1 MSLTHYVI
9 FTCVVYLAIVLGRK
23 SMKYDMR
30 RRFASIEEQG
40 QSLRTAEDVVNCI
53 LQLRES
59 EEHLKNENKALTNS
73 LNIAKAAGEKLERD
87 YKALL
92 SQLREKREECEI
104 QLTNISNLRDKNKEL
119 GARINTC
126 ALTFGEWMSKLQK
139 YVDDIRDNALKYGI
153 GLSEYNDDMYNAGK
167 KLIYVTKLLNKSHL
181 LTIGEVEVQKNGSL
195 KYSEGSRSLGNY
207 ASKENCGWLNAINI
221 TEALELMNPRES
233 RPIALVTDYRDYKE
247 LSKKFDE
254 VNKTYANI
262 IIKSDN
268 MRAYT
273 REIKSKLEKLVVIPY
288 HHVSVY
294 H

>member
-1 MSLTHYVI
+1 MDLIHYVI

-40 QSLRTAEDVVNCI
+40 QSLRTAGDVVNCI

-59 EEHLKNENKALTNS
+59 VEHLKNENKALTNS

-87 YKALL
+87 YKTLL
-92 SQLREKREECEI
+92 RQLGEKREDYEVE
-104 QLTNISNLRDKNKEL
+104 LKNNSYLRDKNKEL
-119 GARINTC
+119 GASINTC
-126 ALTFGEWMSKLQK
+126 ALTFGEWMSKLRK
-139 YVDDIRDNALKYGI
+139 YVDYIRDNAFKFGI

-181 LTIGEVEVQKNGSL
+181 LSIGEIEVQKNGSV

-207 ASKENCGWLNAINI
+207 ASKENCGWLNAINS

-254 VNKTYANI
+254 INKTHANI

-268 MRAYT
+268 MLAYT
-273 REIKSKLEKLVVIPY
+273 REIISKLEKLVVI
-288 HHVSVY
+288 S
-294 H
+294 

>member
-1 MSLTHYVI
+1 MDLIHYVI

-40 QSLRTAEDVVNCI
+40 QSLRTAGDVVNCI

-59 EEHLKNENKALTNS
+59 VENLKNENKALNNS

-87 YKALL
+87 YKTLL
-92 SQLREKREECEI
+92 RQLGEKREDYEVE
-104 QLTNISNLRDKNKEL
+104 LKNNSYLRDKNKEL
-119 GARINTC
+119 GASINTC
-126 ALTFGEWMSKLQK
+126 ALTFGEWMSKLRK
-139 YVDDIRDNALKYGI
+139 YVDYIRDNAFKFGI

-181 LTIGEVEVQKNGSL
+181 LSIGEIEVQKNGSV

-207 ASKENCGWLNAINI
+207 ASKENCGWLNAINS

-254 VNKTYANI
+254 INKTYANI

-268 MRAYT
+268 MLAYT
-273 REIKSKLEKLVVIPY
+273 REIISKLEKLVVI
-288 HHVSVY
+288 S
-294 H
+294 

>member
-1 MSLTHYVI
+1 MDLIHYVI
-9 FTCVVYLAIVLGRK
+9 FACVAYLAIVLGRK

-40 QSLRTAEDVVNCI
+40 QSLRTAGDVVNCI

-59 EEHLKNENKALTNS
+59 VEHLKNENKALTNS

-87 YKALL
+87 YKTLL
-92 SQLREKREECEI
+92 RQLGEKREDYEVE
-104 QLTNISNLRDKNKEL
+104 LKNNSYLRDKNKEL
-119 GARINTC
+119 GASINTC
-126 ALTFGEWMSKLQK
+126 ALTFGEWMSKLRK
-139 YVDDIRDNALKYGI
+139 YVDYIRDNAFKFGI

-181 LTIGEVEVQKNGSL
+181 LSIGEIEVQKNGSV

-207 ASKENCGWLNAINI
+207 ASKENCGWLNAINS

-254 VNKTYANI
+254 INKTYANI

-268 MRAYT
+268 MLAYT
-273 REIKSKLEKLVVIPY
+273 REIISKLEKLVVI
-288 HHVSVY
+288 S
-294 H
+294 

>member
-1 MSLTHYVI
+1 MDLIHYVI

-40 QSLRTAEDVVNCI
+40 QSLRTAGDVVNCI

-59 EEHLKNENKALTNS
+59 VEHLKNENKALTNS

-87 YKALL
+87 YKTLL
-92 SQLREKREECEI
+92 RQLGEKREDYEVE
-104 QLTNISNLRDKNKEL
+104 LKNNSYLRDKNKEL
-119 GARINTC
+119 GASINTC
-126 ALTFGEWMSKLQK
+126 ALTFGEWMSKLRK
-139 YVDDIRDNALKYGI
+139 YVDYIRDNAFKFGI

-181 LTIGEVEVQKNGSL
+181 LSIGEIEVQKNGSV

-207 ASKENCGWLNAINI
+207 ASKENCGWLNAINS

-233 RPIALVTDYRDYKE
+233 RPIALVTDYRHYKE

-254 VNKTYANI
+254 INKTYANI

-268 MRAYT
+268 MLAYT
-273 REIKSKLEKLVVIPY
+273 REIISKLEKLVVI
-288 HHVSVY
+288 S
-294 H
+294 

>member
-1 MSLTHYVI
+1 MDLIHYVI
-9 FTCVVYLAIVLGRK
+9 FFCVVYLAIVLGRK
-23 SMKYDMR
+23 SAKNDIR
-30 RRFASIEEQG
+30 RRFSSIEEQG

-59 EEHLKNENKALTNS
+59 VEHLKNENKALTNS

-87 YKALL
+87 YKTLL
-92 SQLREKREECEI
+92 RQLGEKREDYEVE
-104 QLTNISNLRDKNKEL
+104 LKNNSYLRDKNKEL
-119 GARINTC
+119 GASINTC
-126 ALTFGEWMSKLQK
+126 ALTFGEWMSKLRK
-139 YVDDIRDNALKYGI
+139 YVDYIRDNAFKFGI

-181 LTIGEVEVQKNGSL
+181 LSIGEIEVQKNGSV

-207 ASKENCGWLNAINI
+207 ASKENCGWLNAINS

-254 VNKTYANI
+254 INKTYANI

-268 MRAYT
+268 MLAYT
-273 REIKSKLEKLVVIPY
+273 REIISKLEKLVVI
-288 HHVSVY
+288 S
-294 H
+294 

>member
-1 MSLTHYVI
+1 MDLIHYVI
-9 FTCVVYLAIVLGRK
+9 FICVVYLAIVLGRK

-40 QSLRTAEDVVNCI
+40 QSLRTAGDVVNCI

-59 EEHLKNENKALTNS
+59 VEHLKNENKALTNS

-87 YKALL
+87 YKTLL
-92 SQLREKREECEI
+92 RQLGEKREDYEVE
-104 QLTNISNLRDKNKEL
+104 LKNNSYLRDKNKEL
-119 GARINTC
+119 GASINTC
-126 ALTFGEWMSKLQK
+126 ALTFGEWMSKLRK
-139 YVDDIRDNALKYGI
+139 YVDYIRDNAFKYGI

-181 LTIGEVEVQKNGSL
+181 LSIGEIEVQKNGSV

-207 ASKENCGWLNAINI
+207 ASKENCGWLNAINN

-254 VNKTYANI
+254 INKTYANI

-268 MRAYT
+268 MLAYT
-273 REIKSKLEKLVVIPY
+273 REIISKLEKLVVI
-288 HHVSVY
+288 S
-294 H
+294 

>member
-9 FTCVVYLAIVLGRK
+9 FVCVVYLAIVLGRK

-40 QSLRTAEDVVNCI
+40 QSLRTAGDVVNCI

-59 EEHLKNENKALTNS
+59 VEHLKNENKALTNS

-87 YKALL
+87 YKTLL
-92 SQLREKREECEI
+92 RQLGEKREDYEVE
-104 QLTNISNLRDKNKEL
+104 LKNNSYLRDKNKEL
-119 GARINTC
+119 GASINTC
-126 ALTFGEWMSKLQK
+126 ALTFGEWMSKLRK
-139 YVDDIRDNALKYGI
+139 YVDYIRDNAFKFGI

-181 LTIGEVEVQKNGSL
+181 LSIGEIEVQKNGSV

-207 ASKENCGWLNAINI
+207 ASKENCGWLNAINS

-233 RPIALVTDYRDYKE
+233 RPIALVTDYRHYKE

-254 VNKTYANI
+254 INKTYANI

-268 MRAYT
+268 MLAYT
-273 REIKSKLEKLVVIPY
+273 REIISKLEKLVVI
-288 HHVSVY
+288 S
-294 H
+294 

>member
-1 MSLTHYVI
+1 MDLIHYVI
-9 FTCVVYLAIVLGRK
+9 FACLVYLAIVLGRK

-59 EEHLKNENKALTNS
+59 VEHLKNENKALTNS
-73 LNIAKAAGEKLERD
+73 LNIAKAEGEKLERD
-87 YKALL
+87 YKTLL
-92 SQLREKREECEI
+92 RQLSEKREEYEVE
-104 QLTNISNLRDKNKEL
+104 LTNNSNLRDKNKEL

-126 ALTFGEWMSKLQK
+126 ALKFGEWMSKLWK
-139 YVDDIRDNALKYGI
+139 YVNDIRDNAFKHGI
-153 GLSEYNDDMYNAGK
+153 GLSEFNDDMYNAGK

-181 LTIGEVEVQKNGSL
+181 LSIGEVEVQKNGSL

-207 ASKENCGWLNAINI
+207 ASKENLGWLNAINS
-221 TEALELMNPRES
+221 TEALALMNPRES

-254 VNKTYANI
+254 LNKTYANI

-273 REIKSKLEKLVVIPY
+273 REIKSKLEKLVVI
-288 HHVSVY
+288 S
-294 H
+294 

>member
-40 QSLRTAEDVVNCI
+40 QSLRTAGDVVNCI

-59 EEHLKNENKALTNS
+59 VEHLKNENKALTNS

-87 YKALL
+87 YKTLL
-92 SQLREKREECEI
+92 RQLGEKREDYEVE
-104 QLTNISNLRDKNKEL
+104 LKNNSYLRDKNKEL
-119 GARINTC
+119 GASINTC
-126 ALTFGEWMSKLQK
+126 ALTFGEWMSKLRK
-139 YVDDIRDNALKYGI
+139 YVDYIRDNAFKFGI

-181 LTIGEVEVQKNGSL
+181 LSIGEIEVQKNGSV

-207 ASKENCGWLNAINI
+207 ASKENCGWLNAINS

-233 RPIALVTDYRDYKE
+233 RPIALVTDYRHYKE

-254 VNKTYANI
+254 INKTYANI

-268 MRAYT
+268 MLAYT
-273 REIKSKLEKLVVIPY
+273 REIISKLEKLVVI
-288 HHVSVY
+288 S
-294 H
+294 

>member
-1 MSLTHYVI
+1 MDLIHYVI

-40 QSLRTAEDVVNCI
+40 QSLRTAGDVVNCI

-59 EEHLKNENKALTNS
+59 VEHLKNENKALTNS
-73 LNIAKAAGEKLERD
+73 LNIATAAGEKLERD
-87 YKALL
+87 YKTLL
-92 SQLREKREECEI
+92 RQLGEKREEYEVE
-104 QLTNISNLRDKNKEL
+104 LKNNSFLRDKNKEL

-139 YVDDIRDNALKYGI
+139 FVNYIKDNAFKYGI

-181 LTIGEVEVQKNGSL
+181 LSIGEVEVQKNGSV

-207 ASKENCGWLNAINI
+207 ASKENWGWLNVINN

-254 VNKTYANI
+254 INKTYANI
-262 IIKSDN
+262 IIESDN
-268 MRAYT
+268 MRAYM
-273 REIKSKLEKLVVIPY
+273 RETISKLEKFVVI
-288 HHVSVY
+288 S
-294 H
+294 

>member
-1 MSLTHYVI
+1 MSLIHYVI
-9 FTCVVYLAIVLGRK
+9 FSCVVYLAIVLGRK

-40 QSLRTAEDVVNCI
+40 QSLRTAGDVINCI

-59 EEHLKNENKALTNS
+59 VEHLKNENKALTNS

-87 YKALL
+87 YKTLL
-92 SQLREKREECEI
+92 RQLGEKREEYEVE
-104 QLTNISNLRDKNKEL
+104 LTNNSYLRDKNKEL
-119 GARINTC
+119 GASINTC
-126 ALTFGEWMSKLQK
+126 ALTFGEWMSKLHK
-139 YVDDIRDNALKYGI
+139 FVNDIRDNAFKYGI

-181 LTIGEVEVQKNGSL
+181 LSIGEVEVQKNGSV

-207 ASKENCGWLNAINI
+207 ASKENCGWLNAINS

-262 IIKSDN
+262 ITESDN
-268 MRAYT
+268 MRAYM
-273 REIKSKLEKLVVIPY
+273 REIISKLEKLVVI
-288 HHVSVY
+288 S
-294 H
+294 

>member
-40 QSLRTAEDVVNCI
+40 KSLRTAGDVVNCI

-59 EEHLKNENKALTNS
+59 VEHLKNENKALTNS

-87 YKALL
+87 YKTLL
-92 SQLREKREECEI
+92 RQLGEKREDYEVE
-104 QLTNISNLRDKNKEL
+104 LKNNSYLRDKNKEL
-119 GARINTC
+119 GASINTC
-126 ALTFGEWMSKLQK
+126 ALTFGEWMSKLRK
-139 YVDDIRDNALKYGI
+139 YVDYIRDNAFKFGI

-181 LTIGEVEVQKNGSL
+181 LSIGEIEVQKNGSV

-207 ASKENCGWLNAINI
+207 ASKENCGWLNAINS

-233 RPIALVTDYRDYKE
+233 RPIALVTDYRHYKE

-254 VNKTYANI
+254 INKTYANI

-268 MRAYT
+268 MLAYT
-273 REIKSKLEKLVVIPY
+273 REIISKLEKLVVI
-288 HHVSVY
+288 S
-294 H
+294 

>member
-1 MSLTHYVI
+1 MDLIHYVI

-59 EEHLKNENKALTNS
+59 VENLKNENKALTNS
-73 LNIAKAAGEKLERD
+73 LNIATAAGEKLERD
-87 YKALL
+87 YKTLL
-92 SQLREKREECEI
+92 RQLGDKREECEI
-104 QLTNISNLRDKNKEL
+104 HETNISYLRNQNKEL
-119 GARINTC
+119 GASINTC
-126 ALTFGEWMSKLQK
+126 ALTFGEWMSKLRK
-139 YVDDIRDNALKYGI
+139 YVDDIRDNAFKYVI
-153 GLSEYNDDMYNAGK
+153 GLSEYNDDRYNAGK
-167 KLIYVTKLLNKSHL
+167 KFIYVTKLLNKSYL
-181 LTIGEVEVQKNGSL
+181 LSIGEVEVQKNGSV

-207 ASKENCGWLNAINI
+207 ASKENWGWLNAINI

-254 VNKTYANI
+254 INKTHANI

-268 MRAYT
+268 MLAYT
-273 REIKSKLEKLVVIPY
+273 REIISKLEKLVVI
-288 HHVSVY
+288 S
-294 H
+294 

>member
-1 MSLTHYVI
+1 MDLIHYVI
-9 FTCVVYLAIVLGRK
+9 FACVVYLAIVLGRK

-59 EEHLKNENKALTNS
+59 VEHLKNENKALTNS

-87 YKALL
+87 YKTLL
-92 SQLREKREECEI
+92 RQLGEKREECEI
-104 QLTNISNLRDKNKEL
+104 QETNISNLRDKNKEL

-126 ALTFGEWMSKLQK
+126 ALKFGEWMSKLQK
-139 YVDDIRDNALKYGI
+139 FVNDIRDNAFKYGI

-181 LTIGEVEVQKNGSL
+181 LSIGEIEVQKNGSV

-207 ASKENCGWLNAINI
+207 ASKENWGWLNVINN
-221 TEALELMNPRES
+221 TEALALMNPRES

-254 VNKTYANI
+254 INKTYANI

-268 MRAYT
+268 LCAYT
-273 REIKSKLEKLVVIPY
+273 REIKSKLEKLVVI
-288 HHVSVY
+288 S
-294 H
+294 

>member
-9 FTCVVYLAIVLGRK
+9 FVCVVYLAIVLGRK

-59 EEHLKNENKALTNS
+59 VEHLKNENKALNNS
-73 LNIAKAAGEKLERD
+73 LNIATATGEKLERD
-87 YKALL
+87 YKTLL
-92 SQLREKREECEI
+92 RQLGEKREDYEVE
-104 QLTNISNLRDKNKEL
+104 LKNNSYLRDKNKEL

-139 YVDDIRDNALKYGI
+139 FVNYIKDNAFKYGI

-181 LTIGEVEVQKNGSL
+181 LSIGEVEVQKNGSV

-207 ASKENCGWLNAINI
+207 ASKENWGWLNVINK

-254 VNKTYANI
+254 INKTYANI
-262 IIKSDN
+262 IIESDN
-268 MRAYT
+268 MRAYM
-273 REIKSKLEKLVVIPY
+273 RETISKLEKLVVI
-288 HHVSVY
+288 S
-294 H
+294 

>member
-40 QSLRTAEDVVNCI
+40 QSLRTAGDVVNCI

-59 EEHLKNENKALTNS
+59 VEHLKNENKALTNS

-87 YKALL
+87 YKTLL
-92 SQLREKREECEI
+92 RQLGEKREDYEVE
-104 QLTNISNLRDKNKEL
+104 LKNNSYLRDKNKEL
-119 GARINTC
+119 GASINTC
-126 ALTFGEWMSKLQK
+126 ALTFGEWMSKLRK
-139 YVDDIRDNALKYGI
+139 YVDYIRDNAFKFGI

-181 LTIGEVEVQKNGSL
+181 LSIGEIEVQKNGSV

-207 ASKENCGWLNAINI
+207 ASKENCGWLNAINS

-233 RPIALVTDYRDYKE
+233 RPIALVTDYRHYKE

-254 VNKTYANI
+254 INKTYANI

-268 MRAYT
+268 MLPYT
-273 REIKSKLEKLVVIPY
+273 REIISKLEKLVVI
-288 HHVSVY
+288 S
-294 H
+294 

>member
-1 MSLTHYVI
+1 MDLIHYVI

-40 QSLRTAEDVVNCI
+40 QSLRKAGDVVNCI

-59 EEHLKNENKALTNS
+59 VEHLKNENKALTNS

-87 YKALL
+87 YKTLL
-92 SQLREKREECEI
+92 RQLGEKREEYEVE
-104 QLTNISNLRDKNKEL
+104 LKNNSFLRDKNKEL

-139 YVDDIRDNALKYGI
+139 FVNYIKDNAFKYGI

-181 LTIGEVEVQKNGSL
+181 LSIGEVEVQKNGSV

-207 ASKENCGWLNAINI
+207 ASKENWGWLNVINN
-221 TEALELMNPRES
+221 TEALALMNPRES
-233 RPIALVTDYRDYKE
+233 RPIALVTDYREYKE

-254 VNKTYANI
+254 INKTYANI
-262 IIKSDN
+262 IIESDN
-268 MRAYT
+268 MRAYM
-273 REIKSKLEKLVVIPY
+273 RETISKLEELIVI
-288 HHVSVY
+288 S
-294 H
+294 

>member
-40 QSLRTAEDVVNCI
+40 QSLRTAGDVVNCI

-59 EEHLKNENKALTNS
+59 VEHLKNENKALTNS

-87 YKALL
+87 YKTLL
-92 SQLREKREECEI
+92 RQLGEKREDYEVE
-104 QLTNISNLRDKNKEL
+104 LKNNSYLRDKNKEL
-119 GARINTC
+119 GASINTC
-126 ALTFGEWMSKLQK
+126 ALTFGEWMSKLRK
-139 YVDDIRDNALKYGI
+139 YVDYIRDNAFKFGI
-153 GLSEYNDDMYNAGK
+153 GLSGYNDDMYNAGK

-181 LTIGEVEVQKNGSL
+181 LSIGEIEVQKNGSV

-207 ASKENCGWLNAINI
+207 ASKENCGWLNAINS

-254 VNKTYANI
+254 INKTHANI

-268 MRAYT
+268 MLAYT
-273 REIKSKLEKLVVIPY
+273 REIISKLEKLVVI
-288 HHVSVY
+288 S
-294 H
+294 

>member
-1 MSLTHYVI
+1 MDLIHYVI

-30 RRFASIEEQG
+30 QRFASIEEQG
-40 QSLRTAEDVVNCI
+40 QSLRKAEDVVNCI

-59 EEHLKNENKALTNS
+59 VEHLKNENKALTNS

-87 YKALL
+87 YKTLL
-92 SQLREKREECEI
+92 RQLSEKREECEME
-104 QLTNISNLRDKNKEL
+104 LTNNSNLRDKNKEL

-126 ALTFGEWMSKLQK
+126 ALKFGEWMSKLRK
-139 YVDDIRDNALKYGI
+139 YVDDIRDNAFKFGI

-181 LTIGEVEVQKNGSL
+181 LSIGEIEVQKNGSV

-207 ASKENCGWLNAINI
+207 ASKENRGWLNAINS
-221 TEALELMNPRES
+221 TEALALMNPRES

-254 VNKTYANI
+254 INKTYANI

-273 REIKSKLEKLVVIPY
+273 REIKSKLEKLVVI
-288 HHVSVY
+288 S
-294 H
+294 

>member
-40 QSLRTAEDVVNCI
+40 QSLRTAGDVVNCI

-59 EEHLKNENKALTNS
+59 VEHLKNENKALTNS

-87 YKALL
+87 YKTLL
-92 SQLREKREECEI
+92 RQLGEKREDYEVE
-104 QLTNISNLRDKNKEL
+104 LKNNSYLRDKNKEL
-119 GARINTC
+119 GASINTC
-126 ALTFGEWMSKLQK
+126 ALTFGEWMSKLRK
-139 YVDDIRDNALKYGI
+139 YVDYIRDNAFKFGI

-181 LTIGEVEVQKNGSL
+181 LSIGEIEVQKNGSV

-207 ASKENCGWLNAINI
+207 ASKENCGWLNAINS

-254 VNKTYANI
+254 INKTHANI

-268 MRAYT
+268 MLAYT
-273 REIKSKLEKLVVIPY
+273 REIISKLEKLVVI
-288 HHVSVY
+288 S
-294 H
+294 

>member
-9 FTCVVYLAIVLGRK
+9 FVCVVYLAIVLGRK

-59 EEHLKNENKALTNS
+59 VEHLKNENKALNNS
-73 LNIAKAAGEKLERD
+73 LNIATAAGEKLERD
-87 YKALL
+87 YKTLL
-92 SQLREKREECEI
+92 RQLGEKREDYEVE
-104 QLTNISNLRDKNKEL
+104 LKNNSYLRDKNKEL

-139 YVDDIRDNALKYGI
+139 FVNYIKDNAFKYGI

-181 LTIGEVEVQKNGSL
+181 LSIGEVEVQKNGSV

-207 ASKENCGWLNAINI
+207 ASKENWGWLNVINN

-254 VNKTYANI
+254 INKTYANI
-262 IIKSDN
+262 IIESDN
-268 MRAYT
+268 MRAYM
-273 REIKSKLEKLVVIPY
+273 RETISKLEKLVVI
-288 HHVSVY
+288 S
-294 H
+294 

>member
-1 MSLTHYVI
+1 MDLIHYVI
-9 FTCVVYLAIVLGRK
+9 FICAIYLAIVLGRK

-40 QSLRTAEDVVNCI
+40 QSLRTAGDVVNCI

-59 EEHLKNENKALTNS
+59 VEHLKNENKALTNS

-87 YKALL
+87 YKTLL
-92 SQLREKREECEI
+92 RQLGEKREECEI
-104 QLTNISNLRDKNKEL
+104 QETNISNLRDKNKEF
-119 GARINTC
+119 GARINTY
-126 ALTFGEWMSKLQK
+126 ALKFGEWMSKLRK
-139 YVDDIRDNALKYGI
+139 YVDDIRDNAFKFGI

-181 LTIGEVEVQKNGSL
+181 LSIGEIEVQKNGSL

-207 ASKENCGWLNAINI
+207 ASKENCGWLNAINS
-221 TEALELMNPRES
+221 TEALALMNPRES

-254 VNKTYANI
+254 LNKTYANI

-273 REIKSKLEKLVVIPY
+273 REIKSKLEKFIVI
-288 HHVSVY
+288 S
-294 H
+294 

>member
-1 MSLTHYVI
+1 MDLIHYVI
-9 FTCVVYLAIVLGRK
+9 FICVVYLAIVLGRK

-40 QSLRTAEDVVNCI
+40 QSLRTAEDVINCI

-59 EEHLKNENKALTNS
+59 VEHLKNENKALTNS

-87 YKALL
+87 YKTLL
-92 SQLREKREECEI
+92 RQLGDKREEYEVE
-104 QLTNISNLRDKNKEL
+104 LTNNSNLRDKNKEL

-126 ALTFGEWMSKLQK
+126 ALKFGEWMSKLRK
-139 YVDDIRDNALKYGI
+139 YVDDIRDNAFKFGI

-181 LTIGEVEVQKNGSL
+181 LSIGEIEVQNNGSL

-207 ASKENCGWLNAINI
+207 ASKENCGWLNAINS
-221 TEALELMNPRES
+221 TEALALMNPRES

-254 VNKTYANI
+254 LNKTYANI
-262 IIKSDN
+262 IIESDN

-273 REIKSKLEKLVVIPY
+273 REIKSKLEKLVVI
-288 HHVSVY
+288 S
-294 H
+294 